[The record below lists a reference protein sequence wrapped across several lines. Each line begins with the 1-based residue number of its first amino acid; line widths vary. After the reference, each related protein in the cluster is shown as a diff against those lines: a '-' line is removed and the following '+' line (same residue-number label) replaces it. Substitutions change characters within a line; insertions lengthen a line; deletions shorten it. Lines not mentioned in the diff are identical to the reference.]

1 MRIGFG
7 IFLIAFG
14 AILAYATS
22 WHIHGLNLQTMGG
35 ILMVVGIAWVVISIA
50 MYRYQRHGTIVTR
63 SRRLGED
70 PQRPGE
76 AVYEESSDIDR
87 PTGGHI
93 PSIYDEVLHPGKAVS
108 YPPPEVLEDPPSG
121 QNDQRF

>member
-7 IFLIAFG
+7 VFLIAFG

-22 WHIHGLNLQTMGG
+22 WHIHGLNLHTAGG
-35 ILMVVGIAWVVISIA
+35 ILMVVGIAWVVISVVV
-50 MYRYQRHGTIVTR
+50 YQQQRHGTIVTR
-63 SRRLGED
+63 RRRLDED
-70 PQRPGE
+70 PTHPGE
-76 AVYEESSDIDR
+76 VVYEESSDIDR
-87 PTGGHI
+87 PVGNQ
-93 PSIYDEVLHPGKAVS
+93 PASLYDEVLHPGKAVS